1 MGQFGFITDA
11 LEIKLLIL
19 YISTRLA
26 GPVPFEVLQDLSMC
40 DEGVDY
46 FGFTECLA
54 DLVRTEH
61 LVIDDDGLYV
71 ITEKGRENSAV
82 CETSLPY
89 SVRMQVEKDLI
100 RYNEQIKRRKLVGAH
115 VEQRPKGGYCVTL
128 SLSDELDELM
138 KLDIMV
144 TREEMAFDL
153 RRRFQANAE
162 VLYSKILSVLY
173 EEDQKKTID
182 H

>member
-1 MGQFGFITDA
+1 MGQFGFITNT
-11 LEIKLLIL
+11 LEIKMLIL
-19 YISTRLA
+19 YISSRLA

-46 FGFTECLA
+46 FAFSECLA

-61 LVIDDDGLYV
+61 LMHTEDGLYV
-71 ITEKGRENSAV
+71 ITEKGRMNSAV

-89 SVRMQVEKDLI
+89 SVRMQVEKDLVTH
-100 RYNEQIKRRKLVGAH
+100 NEQIKRRNLVGAS
-115 VEQRPKGGYCVTL
+115 VEPRYKGVYSVTL

-138 KLDIMV
+138 KLELMV
-144 TREEMAFDL
+144 TREDMAHEL
-153 RRRFQANAE
+153 QRRFQANAE

-173 EEDQKKTID
+173 EEERKKTED
-182 H
+182 